1 VNVIGRWGHELAK
14 SNAERQRAYRERHLN
29 DLEGQGE
36 RLNGIIK
43 LSTKRTLER
52 LASCYGVTQ
61 RAVLEKIIDEAES
74 RLLSKLG
81 SKKQEAYFDK
91 KLQPGELKV
100 TQ

>member
-1 VNVIGRWGHELAK
+1 MENELAK
-14 SNAERQRAYRERHLN
+14 SNAERQKAYRERHFH

-36 RLNGIIK
+36 RLNTVID
-43 LSTKRTLER
+43 LSAKRSLER

-61 RAVLEKIIDEAES
+61 RAALETIIDEAES
-74 RLLSKLG
+74 CLLSELG

-91 KLQPGELKV
+91 TLQPGDLNV

>member
-1 VNVIGRWGHELAK
+1 MGDELAK

-36 RLNGIIK
+36 RLNAIIK
-43 LSTKRTLER
+43 LSTKRSLER

-61 RAVLEKIIDEAES
+61 RAALEEIIDEAES
-74 RLLSKLG
+74 RLLSQLG

-91 KLQPGELKV
+91 KLQPGELNV